1 MYALNSS
8 EAKRQYPKRFEIFL
22 NFLSLSG
29 DLNENALQ
37 FYQKAKLDL
46 Q

>member
-22 NFLSLSG
+22 NFLSLSRE
-29 DLNENALQ
+29 LNEKTLQ
-37 FYQKAKLDL
+37 FYQRAKLDL